1 MSRTE
6 EIKGADAQRTASMR
20 RAAGERVV
28 QEMLG
33 EDFLTANMKATPE
46 GGGAVPS
53 MGRLALEHV
62 FGDIWTRPGLARRDR
77 SLITLGVLMAQGHQT
92 EISNHVVAGR
102 ANGLSPEEI
111 LEAVLHT
118 VPYIGYPAA
127 GQAMATATRALGQA

>member
-6 EIKGADAQRTASMR
+6 DLGAADAQRTASAR
-20 RAAGERVV
+20 RAAGEQVV
-28 QEMLG
+28 EEMLG
-33 EDFLTANMKATPE
+33 ADFMAANLKAAPE
-46 GGGAVPS
+46 GEGPVPS

-127 GQAMATATRALGQA
+127 GRAMATATRALGQA

>member
-1 MSRTE
+1 
-6 EIKGADAQRTASMR
+6 
-20 RAAGERVV
+20 
-28 QEMLG
+28 MLG
-33 EDFLTANMKATPE
+33 AAFLTANMQAAPD
-46 GGGAVPS
+46 GDGPVPS

>member
-1 MSRTE
+1 MTE
-6 EIKGADAQRTASMR
+6 AEAVDADRSAAARQ
-20 RAAGERVV
+20 AAGERVV
-28 QEMLG
+28 AEMLG
-33 EDFLTANMKATPE
+33 KEFLAANMKAVQE
-46 GGGAVPS
+46 GEGPVPS

-92 EISNHVVAGR
+92 EIGNHVVAGR

-127 GQAMATATRALGQA
+127 GQAMATATRVLGQP

>member
-1 MSRTE
+1 MSETE
-6 EIKGADAQRTASMR
+6 SVDAVRTAAER
-20 RAAGERVV
+20 QAAGEGVV
-28 QEMLG
+28 AEMLG
-33 EDFLTANMKATPE
+33 EEFLAANMKAMQAGE
-46 GGGAVPS
+46 GAASS

-92 EISNHVVAGR
+92 EIGNHVVAGR

-127 GQAMATATRALGQA
+127 GQAMATATRVLGQA

>member
-1 MSRTE
+1 MSKT
-6 EIKGADAQRTASMR
+6 GAVDADRTAAER
-20 RAAGERVV
+20 QAAGEGVV
-28 QEMLG
+28 AEMLG
-33 EDFLTANMKATPE
+33 EEFLAANMKAMQAGE
-46 GGGAVPS
+46 GAAAG

-92 EISNHVVAGR
+92 EIGNHVRAGR
-102 ANGLSPEEI
+102 ANGLTPDEI

-127 GQAMATATRALGQA
+127 GQAMATATRVLGQA